1 MLVKAYEVY
10 KYIGSRW
17 RELKRPVH
25 VATISYDT
33 ERKEYRADQLK
44 EHTVSEIFKIDWFK
58 PSGENKVVY
67 GLLVLAFLEDR
78 VLPPSRQNLK
88 PELEEHGI
96 YRYDW
101 RDLIILNRGRVVD
114 DPYEVLVVPGY
125 NWRDYMPETDQT
137 VETVYGTY

>member
-1 MLVKAYEVY
+1 MLIKAYEVY
-10 KYIGSRW
+10 KYLGWGRK
-17 RELKRPVH
+17 ELKRPVH

-44 EHTVSEIFKIDWFK
+44 DHEVLEIFKIDLFK

-78 VLPPSRQNLK
+78 VLPPSRQRIK
-88 PELEEHGI
+88 QELENHGI

-101 RDLIILNRGRVVD
+101 RDLIELNRGRVAD
-114 DPYEVLVVPGY
+114 DPYEVIPVQGY

-137 VETVYGTY
+137 VETEYET